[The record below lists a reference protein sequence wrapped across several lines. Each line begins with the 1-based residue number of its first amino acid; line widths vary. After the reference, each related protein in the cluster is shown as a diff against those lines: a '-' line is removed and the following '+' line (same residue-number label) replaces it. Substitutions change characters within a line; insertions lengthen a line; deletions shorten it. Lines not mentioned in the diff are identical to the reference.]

1 MTQVYTIIE
10 QKLSENYTPQHL
22 QVIDE
27 SHLHEGHAGAQPGGE
42 THFRVHMVANMFD
55 GMSRIDRQRHVLAC
69 LADELKGPVH
79 ALALKLKSPQEA
91 AKD

>member
-10 QKLSENYTPQHL
+10 QKLSETYTPQHL

-42 THFRVHMVANMFD
+42 THFRVHMVANMFG

>member
-10 QKLSENYTPQHL
+10 QKLSETYTPQHL

-55 GMSRIDRQRHVLAC
+55 GMSRIDRQRHVFAC

-79 ALALKLKSPQEA
+79 ALVLKLKSPQEA

>member
-1 MTQVYTIIE
+1 
-10 QKLSENYTPQHL
+10 
-22 QVIDE
+22 
-27 SHLHEGHAGAQPGGE
+27 
-42 THFRVHMVANMFD
+42 
-55 GMSRIDRQRHVLAC
+55 LAC

>member
-1 MTQVYTIIE
+1 MTRVYTIIE
-10 QKLSENYTPQHL
+10 QKLSETYTPQYL